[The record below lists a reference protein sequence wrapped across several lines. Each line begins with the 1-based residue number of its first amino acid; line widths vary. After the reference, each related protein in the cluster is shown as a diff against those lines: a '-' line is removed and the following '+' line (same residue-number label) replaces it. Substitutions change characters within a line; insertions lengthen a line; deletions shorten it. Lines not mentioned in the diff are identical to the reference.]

1 MTSTDPHDYRDDIRH
16 DREFVNDTEAVIR
29 LGSMLLSSGTGSY
42 RVKRAMS
49 DAGLALGIDRLDAS
63 VSLTEI
69 TATAHRGDNFRTV
82 AREVYRVRVDSSRIA
97 ALEDLAHNLPAGTTG
112 RELES
117 RLMTFHVRCVPS
129 GQNGKR
135 FSLVASH
142 ALDSPSSISSLL
154 LTLS

>member
-1 MTSTDPHDYRDDIRH
+1 MTCTDHQDYRDDIRH

-49 DAGLALGIDRLDAS
+49 DAGLALGIDRLDAT

-82 AREVYRVRVDSSRIA
+82 AREVYRARVDSSRIA

-112 RELES
+112 REPVS
-117 RLMTFHVRCVPS
+117 YTH
-129 GQNGKR
+129 
-135 FSLVASH
+135 
-142 ALDSPSSISSLL
+142 
-154 LTLS
+154 LTLPTKRIV

>member
-1 MTSTDPHDYRDDIRH
+1 VTSTDPHDYRDDIRH

-42 RVKRAMS
+42 RVKRAMC

-97 ALEDLAHNLPAGTTG
+97 ALEDLAHPGASWNHDWI
-112 RELES
+112 
-117 RLMTFHVRCVPS
+117 TFHVRCVPS

-135 FSLVASH
+135 FSLVASR